1 MHSEDIKS
9 LLTFY
14 KILWGMDSSSAMCL
28 SQLKSDCFYKGD
40 WSWSHVPCCPCSFY
54 SSKKQILCWEALSD
68 ELGCFWSLH
77 CLCTSHS
84 NKFILSG
91 NFSYGDGEA
100 DRNCHVL
107 FGEVKKSNTFLPE
120 VCLIC
125 KPFYWYLFKRTHSLL
140 LTIQPEIQRVFFP
153 KHALVNWLPQSPCA
167 L

>member
-9 LLTFY
+9 LAN
-14 KILWGMDSSSAMCL
+14 ILQNTLRHGLFFSYVPVTT
-28 SQLKSDCFYKGD
+28 QSDCFYKGE
-40 WSWSHVPCCPCSFY
+40 WSWSPVPCCPCSFY

-91 NFSYGDGEA
+91 NFSYGDEEA

-107 FGEVKKSNTFLPE
+107 FGEVKKAIHFYPKSASSANLSTDTFLGE
-120 VCLIC
+120 LIHFCLQYNQI
-125 KPFYWYLFKRTHSLL
+125 FREYFLL
-140 LTIQPEIQRVFFP
+140 NML
-153 KHALVNWLPQSPCA
+153 
-167 L
+167 